1 MPLLFTTSR
10 PDESQVCAGYALQGS
25 LQGTNRRKAGVPVSY
40 AWCWENP
47 PVPQFAGDATD
58 TDTII
63 QSLSPAVIDR
73 TIPFRAMSA
82 VAYSI
87 SLKNFWNSPTVP
99 IIRGADMFP
108 TAVAGLLYYDVP
120 TSGDPMPLAFIDKVG
135 GETMYPANMVNFSGD
150 SKIKSDRNSG
160 LAYQIASQAMDSAR
174 KVAGVGLYAELIAK
188 LLSDKT
194 SGLEEEPADDGV
206 AIYPVLC
213 PGAEKHETIPIW
225 ELGTM
230 DMAALRARGLTLN
243 GCTSI
248 NAPVPNPASQVRLAD
263 RNIGALTTSQ
273 GVDCALSTLEGTLAL
288 EVAVSGFTMCP
299 LVVNPVVS
307 PQAPKDV
314 PTWGAILSATNNQP
328 FSLHATVAAID
339 CKLLG
344 CGMEEDFFQS
354 CGGVS
359 FRAQDVK
366 ETVAPAWGG
375 PHAESFANKT
385 FSSTRIEREIVMT
398 TAFPLPTDTGSRY
411 HVNVAAANTGVDP
424 MRNDITPL
432 IERGS
437 MVSFSKSMPLRP
449 SKPFNAE
456 APPMTELGKRYGSQT
471 GLVLPASRWQVSPHT
486 VARVKTQAQVI
497 DITSFWKNS
506 FVKAEEIPLN
516 PNNVTPTTDPIFVRP
531 VQLTNSEFQCVAL
544 HIKWDGT
551 MAAPFGA
558 HGTDRVT
565 MPLGVDPFVARATI
579 VQQLTTTVSL
589 LNCGRD
595 TTNTKKLEH
604 IVTDIDSLQILACT
618 DDFFQ
623 TNIDLYALADT
634 IPGHDPCYVRS
645 ANVARKDTPLGEHMQ
660 SPLTEQ
666 LQEENAAMYC
676 GCMEYMPTKPRP
688 AASSLEAQVPD
699 FVSTGTNTEAAGTN
713 TAAAGTNTEAADCQP
728 DTVDPMDPWNWRVN
742 LTLLDSSLSDPVV
755 VRPTTQT
762 LKLCTLQSQD
772 SSQTWNIKMDMYTDQ
787 APCLTIQR
795 QDSTEASG
803 SQIAQE
809 SSSPLCK
816 SSQIWGFNTSV
827 FATAGQIWN
836 NDSTTPKSN
845 VSLSLQVSCSEYPAN
860 IQIPPSEFG
869 GHHIP
874 YPARQITALDWS
886 KESAVA
892 RLSIRAA
899 SPKIRKFVGVLRA
912 QMPQQSAQDGTALP
926 DLQFGVVSKTVTKPL
941 LEDRFPIMSKAL
953 QFKLSDTRVHG
964 LMVYLPVEWRDMLT
978 GDTPQHVNSIVACR
992 VVDADPPTQAAAIR
1006 VANLSDSSS
1015 ETSKM
1020 VDAAAL
1026 VATAVVLM
1034 GLFLS

>member
-47 PVPQFAGDATD
+47 PVPQFAGDTTD
-58 TDTII
+58 KII

-73 TIPFRAMSA
+73 IIPFRAMSA

-87 SLKNFWNSPTVP
+87 SLKTFWNNPTVP

-108 TAVAGLLYYDVP
+108 TAVAALLYYDVP
-120 TSGDPMPLAFIDKVG
+120 TSGDPMPLKFIDKVG
-135 GETMYPANMVNFSGD
+135 GETMYPANMVDFSN
-150 SKIKSDRNSG
+150 KMKSDQP
-160 LAYQIASQAMDSAR
+160 YQITTKTSDAAR

-188 LLSDKT
+188 LLLDKI

-213 PGAEKHETIPIW
+213 PGAEKHETIPVW

-273 GVDCALSTLEGTLAL
+273 GVDCALSTFEGLLAL

-307 PQAPKDV
+307 PQTPNPV
-314 PTWGAILSATNNQP
+314 STWGAILSATKNQP

-359 FRAQDVK
+359 FRAQ
-366 ETVAPAWGG
+366 TVNNTIPPAWGG
-375 PHAESFANKT
+375 PQPESFANSM
-385 FSSTRIEREIVMT
+385 FSKTRIEREIVMT
-398 TAFPLPTDTGSRY
+398 NAFPLPTDTGSRY
-411 HVNVAAANTGVDP
+411 HINTEAANTNLATANID
-424 MRNDITPL
+424 
-432 IERGS
+432 RGS
-437 MVSFSKSMPLRP
+437 VVSFIKNMPARP
-449 SKPFNAE
+449 SKPFNAK
-456 APPMTELGKRYGSQT
+456 APPTTIRGTRYGSFT

-486 VARVKTQAQVI
+486 VARVKTQAQVM
-497 DITSFWKNS
+497 DITSIWKNS
-506 FVKAEEIPLN
+506 FVQAEEIPLN
-516 PNNVTPTTDPIFVRP
+516 PTNVTPTTYPIFVRP
-531 VQLTNSEFQCVAL
+531 VQLTNNGFQCVAL

-551 MAAPFGA
+551 MTAPFGA
-558 HGTDRVT
+558 QSTDRVT

-589 LNCGRD
+589 LNSGRD
-595 TTNTKKLEH
+595 ETNKLEH
-604 IVTDIDSLQILACT
+604 IVTDIDSLRILACT
-618 DDFFQ
+618 HDFFKA
-623 TNIDLYALADT
+623 NMDLYALADT

-645 ANVARKDTPLGEHMQ
+645 ANVAKKDAPLGEDMQ
-660 SPLTEQ
+660 SPLTKQ
-666 LQEENAAMYC
+666 LQEDNAAMYC
-676 GCMEYMPTKPRP
+676 GCMEYMPTKPRS
-688 AASSLEAQVPD
+688 AASSLEAQGPD
-699 FVSTGTNTEAAGTN
+699 FVSTGKK
-713 TAAAGTNTEAADCQP
+713 TEAADCQP
-728 DTVDPMDPWNWRVN
+728 GTVDPMDPWNWKVN
-742 LTLLDSSLSDPVV
+742 LTLMDSSLSDPVV
-755 VRPTTQT
+755 VRPTLQT

-772 SSQTWNIKMDMYTDQ
+772 NSQTWNIKMDMYTDR

-803 SQIAQE
+803 SQTAQE

-860 IQIPPSEFG
+860 IQIPQSDFG

-899 SPKIRKFVGVLRA
+899 SPKVSKYVGVLRA
-912 QMPQQSAQDGTALP
+912 QMPQQSTQDGTALP
-926 DLQFGVVSKTVTKPL
+926 DLQFGVVSTTTTRPFLK
-941 LEDRFPIMSKAL
+941 DRFPIMSKAL

-964 LMVYLPVEWRDMLT
+964 LMVYLPIEWRDMLT

-992 VVDADPPTQAAAIR
+992 VVDTDPPAPAAAVR

-1015 ETSKM
+1015 KTSKM

-1026 VATAVVLM
+1026 VATAAVLM